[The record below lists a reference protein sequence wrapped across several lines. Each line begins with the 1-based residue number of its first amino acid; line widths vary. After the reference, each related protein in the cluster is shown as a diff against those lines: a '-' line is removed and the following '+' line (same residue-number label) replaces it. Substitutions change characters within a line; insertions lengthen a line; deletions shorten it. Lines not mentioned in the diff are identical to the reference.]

1 MTNGLTAPVLGPMQ
15 SSPVGDWLR
24 VLGTLCLLL
33 GIVWIGLY
41 WLRERPWLRGT
52 LQRRMRLRIEET
64 RPIGNRSALHLVVC
78 GEQQFLV
85 GSSPAGVSLVAELMA
100 TEESPGTPVPPQTGS
115 FLDALSRTTGQN
127 PPPATS

>member
-1 MTNGLTAPVLGPMQ
+1 MTNGLTAPVLAPMP

-24 VLGTLCLLL
+24 VLGTLCILL
-33 GIVWIGLY
+33 GIVWMGLY

-52 LQRRMRLRIEET
+52 LQRRLRLRIEET

-78 GEQQFLV
+78 GGQQFLV

-100 TEESPGTPVPPQTGS
+100 SEVPTGDLGPPPAGS
-115 FLDALSRTTGQN
+115 FLDALSRTSEPRT
-127 PPPATS
+127 PPSAS